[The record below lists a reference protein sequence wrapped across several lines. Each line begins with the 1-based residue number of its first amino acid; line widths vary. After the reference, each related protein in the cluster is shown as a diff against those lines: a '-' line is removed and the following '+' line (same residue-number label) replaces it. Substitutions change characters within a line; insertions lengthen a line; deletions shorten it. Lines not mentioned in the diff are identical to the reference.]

1 MNTEPVS
8 RRAGCPPAASR
19 PVPAK
24 GRRPPAASGPVFE
37 AHGVHRS
44 YGDIAAVVGV
54 DLLVYPGEMVA
65 VFGPSGSGKT
75 TLLNLLAGLDDPD
88 QGTISFCGQKLGGVS
103 EGDRAKLRREQMGFV
118 FQRFGLLPTLSAA
131 ENVGLSLRAL
141 RTPGAE
147 RERRARES
155 LAAVGLAERAN
166 HRPGELSGGER
177 QRVAIA
183 RALVHEP
190 IALLADEPT
199 GELDST
205 TGTAILDLL
214 RAAADGGRAVVV
226 ATHDERV
233 QEVADRSLVLHRG
246 VPVLH

>member
-1 MNTEPVS
+1 MNEF
-8 RRAGCPPAASR
+8 
-19 PVPAK
+19 
-24 GRRPPAASGPVFE
+24 VFE
-37 AHGVHRS
+37 AHDVYRS
-44 YGDIAAVVGV
+44 YGPVHAVAGV
-54 DLLVYPGEMVA
+54 SLEVRPGDLVA

-88 QGTISFCGQKLGGVS
+88 QGTVSFRGRPFAGMG
-103 EGDRAKLRREQMGFV
+103 EAERARLRRQDMGFV

-155 LAAVGLAERAN
+155 LAAVQLAERAE

-183 RALVHEP
+183 RALVHTP
-190 IALLADEPT
+190 AALLADEPT
-199 GELDST
+199 GELDSA
-205 TGTAILDLL
+205 TGAAILQLL
-214 RAAADGGRAVVV
+214 RAAADGGRAVVI

-233 QEVADRSLVLHRG
+233 KEMADRALVLHRG
-246 VPVLH
+246 VPVDF